1 MRVQRVTVVE
11 RWTIPPKH
19 EAVIQVRSDA
29 KGPCLVTTMGLRRV
43 SVTNGIHQLEGSTF
57 FSKVANFS
65 AHAVTL
71 TPGNW
76 TRGATFGY

>member
-1 MRVQRVTVVE
+1 MKRSSKCEVMQRD
-11 RWTIPPKH
+11 
-19 EAVIQVRSDA
+19 QV
-29 KGPCLVTTMGLRRV
+29 LVTTMGLRLV

-71 TPGNW
+71 TPGMVIGRAAPNSD
-76 TRGATFGY
+76 TDLLNVED